1 MEREDRVTGPAED
14 ELIETLRRLLGGD
27 APGVRLGP
35 GDDAALVE
43 VGDRLAILTV
53 DMLVEGVDFELDTA
67 AARDIGYKAVQVN
80 ASDVAAMGGSPRYGL
95 VALGLPRTIEQAW
108 VVELYGGM
116 REAAGEHAVAVVGGD
131 ISRADRVVLAVTM
144 TGEAPAGG
152 AVLRSGAKPGDRVV
166 VTGSLGAAAGGLRLL
181 RAGPEAV
188 AAARADGWGRDL
200 LEAQFRPVA
209 RVGEGQSLARSGA
222 TAMIDVSD
230 GLSVDLWRL
239 CRASGVAAAVTL
251 GRVPLA
257 PALEPLA
264 RVIEVDPLALALG
277 GGEDLELIATL
288 PADAVRSAAASLAE
302 RFATAL
308 TDIGE
313 IRAGSGL
320 VAVSEDGAERP
331 MEPEGWDH
339 LA

>member
-1 MEREDRVTGPAED
+1 MSGPGED
-14 ELIETLRRLLGGD
+14 ELIETLRRLLAAE

-53 DMLVEGVDFELDTA
+53 DMLVEGVDFELGTA
-67 AARDIGYKAVQVN
+67 AARDIGYKAVN
-80 ASDVAAMGGSPRYGL
+80 ASVSDVAAMGGSPRFCL
-95 VALGLPRTIEQAW
+95 VALGLPRSVERGW
-108 VVELYGGM
+108 VVELHGGM
-116 REAAGEHAVAVVGGD
+116 REAAGEHAVAIVGGD
-131 ISRADRVVLAVTM
+131 LSRADRVVLAVTI

-181 RAGPEAV
+181 EAGPEAV

-209 RVGEGQSLARSGA
+209 RVGEGQSLARAGA

-230 GLSVDLWRL
+230 GLSLDLWRL
-239 CRASGVAAAVTL
+239 CRASGVGAAVTL
-251 GRVPLA
+251 SRVPLA
-257 PALEPLA
+257 PALGPLS
-264 RVIEVDPLALALG
+264 RVVEVDPLALAVG
-277 GGEDLELIATL
+277 GGEDFELVATL
-288 PADAVRSAAASLAE
+288 PPGAVEAAARSLAE
-302 RFATAL
+302 RFGTQL

-313 IRAGSGL
+313 VRKGTGL
-320 VAVSEDGAERP
+320 VSVSEDGTERP

-339 LA
+339 LG